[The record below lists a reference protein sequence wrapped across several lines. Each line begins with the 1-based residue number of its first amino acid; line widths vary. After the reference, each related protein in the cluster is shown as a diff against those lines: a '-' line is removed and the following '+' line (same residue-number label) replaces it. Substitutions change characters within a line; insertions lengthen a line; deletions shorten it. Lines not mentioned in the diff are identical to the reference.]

1 MAHII
6 LPQRWTRQPQMAMRV
21 NRSHP
26 LARDLIE
33 FGYVLGGHNPI
44 SAMPGLV
51 DKTFRVGAVET
62 VATPHG
68 LGINT
73 NGSGNYINLN
83 RNLSASSAVATCIVR
98 TTLPDTLVS
107 TQLFNSALQSGANY
121 IGHFF
126 SSGSTGVIGAN
137 YGDGGGAAPTDRR
150 SADSAAGVAVPGPN
164 TLAFVCRGATDW
176 SLYANGVSTGTPTY
190 SGTSGTYSTGTAN
203 GTVNFRAAGS
213 VYGSQS
219 ASSWAFFNRAL
230 TDAEIFELYQA
241 PFQILEPIR
250 RRVFVAVSGGVAP
263 SFLPRRP
270 NFTHMLVR

>member
-1 MAHII
+1 
-6 LPQRWTRQPQMAMRV
+6 MAMRV

-33 FGYVLGGHNPI
+33 FGYVLGGNNPI
-44 SAMPGLV
+44 SAMPGRV
-51 DKTFRVGAVET
+51 DAPFRGGAIET

-73 NGSGNYINLN
+73 NGTGNYINLG
-83 RNLSASSAVATCIVR
+83 RNLSASSAAATCIVR
-98 TTLPDTLVS
+98 TTLPDTLVA

-121 IGHFF
+121 VGHFF
-126 SSGSTGVIGAN
+126 NIASTGTVAAN
-137 YGDGGGAAPTDRR
+137 YGDGGGAGGPDRR

-176 SLYANGVSTGTPTY
+176 SIYANGVNTGTPTY
-190 SGTSGTYSTGTAN
+190 SGTGGAYSAGTAN
-203 GTVNFRAAGS
+203 GTVNFRSAGTL
-213 VYGSQS
+213 YGSQS

-230 TDAEIFELYQA
+230 TDAEIFELTQA

-250 RRVFVAVSGGVAP
+250 RRMFVAFSGAEAITDHHLLLMGCG
-263 SFLPRRP
+263 
-270 NFTHMLVR
+270 T